1 MAGVAETT
9 DVFELRI
16 RFFVVCDDY
25 PSAPGWLARLI
36 EKYDAGDSEVW
47 YWIIA
52 FSCLAI
58 MAHVQLYAL
67 SSPAFLP

>member
-1 MAGVAETT
+1 MAGVAEATY
-9 DVFELRI
+9 VFELRI
-16 RFFVVCDDY
+16 QIFAVCDDY

-36 EKYDAGDSEVW
+36 EKCDVGDSEVW

-58 MAHVQLYAL
+58 MAHVQFYAL